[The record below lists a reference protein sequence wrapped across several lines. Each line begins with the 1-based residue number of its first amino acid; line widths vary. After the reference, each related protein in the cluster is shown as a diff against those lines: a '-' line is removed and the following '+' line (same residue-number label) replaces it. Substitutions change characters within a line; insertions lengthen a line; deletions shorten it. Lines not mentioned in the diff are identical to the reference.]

1 MKVQTPFLLLTL
13 CSLLMAA
20 PLARADDEE
29 TLPVD
34 PDTSRRGYDIAPV
47 LKCPA
52 VPEAYS
58 KMITELN
65 VLKASIK
72 QEAACAPLNNEV
84 KSLEDLLGKKRTEV
98 KELIE
103 KSKTETLTSEELTI
117 IRTYV
122 EDVTKKVISTAE
134 LFNRNNYC
142 FNEDKKNFSFSDL
155 ASITL
160 DATALAKT
168 IAGPWATPISLGG
181 TALAGIFQ
189 GLNTIVKNRRGYDFT
204 KLEQRQAYVQSLCAY
219 YNYRQD
225 IDYLLYPQKRSNQ
238 LRALEGNLTSHLKG
252 VVDNCPECS
261 DLAEKTIQSL
271 QDPKTE
277 KGKKKKN
284 TLAKTP
290 AELNQLAG
298 TINGNYVRPLGTYTL
313 RTLTTL
319 KWINGEIARIAEES
333 DESANIGRD
342 FLSEVK
348 ADIDRFLFDKE
359 APNFVNF
366 QAQKGIDLF
375 REFNYFTR
383 DEGDRLMM
391 QAVAIGQTKWVDMS
405 RMSETEAIKT
415 VASLQERIRASGNTS
430 LAARIQQYT
439 QKSVELFDRTR
450 IAAGVNETYCTFFQ
464 RAGVYTANMQ
474 YACEGM
480 AANSVRR
487 NLQRQA
493 NNEFFTQPVLP
504 IVAAEAVT
512 DWVDSLTKVV
522 QHINKDPNRYKKK
535 NDLTPQ

>member
-1 MKVQTPFLLLTL
+1 MKTPSSFLLLTL
-13 CSLLMAA
+13 CAAIAA
-20 PLARADDEE
+20 PQARADEQS
-29 TLPVD
+29 LPVE
-34 PDTSRRGYDIAPV
+34 PGTASRGFDIAPV

-65 VLKASIK
+65 VLKTSIK

-84 KSLEDLLGKKRTEV
+84 KSLEELLGKKRTEV

-103 KSKTETLTSEELTI
+103 KSKKETLTPEELAT

-122 EDVTKKVISTAE
+122 EDVTKKVIATTE

-181 TALAGIFQ
+181 AALAGIFQ
-189 GLNTIVKNRRGYDFT
+189 GLGTLVKNKRGYDFT
-204 KLEQRQAYVQSLCAY
+204 KLDQRQAYVQSLCAY

-225 IDYLLYPQKRSNQ
+225 IDYLLYPQKRASQ
-238 LRALEGNLTSHLKG
+238 LRTLEGTLTTHLKG

-261 DLAEKTIQSL
+261 DLAQKTIVSL
-271 QDPKTE
+271 QEPKTE
-277 KGKKKKN
+277 QGKKKKKN
-284 TLAKTP
+284 TVLQTP
-290 AELNQLAG
+290 SELNSIAG
-298 TINGNYVRPLGTYTL
+298 NINAVYVRPLGTYTV

-319 KWINGEIARIAEES
+319 KWINGEIARIADDS
-333 DESANIGRD
+333 DENANIGRD

-366 QAQKGIDLF
+366 QATKSMDLF
-375 REFNYFTR
+375 REFSNFTKT
-383 DEGDRLMM
+383 EGDRLMM
-391 QAVAIGQTKWVDMS
+391 QAVGTGQGKWIDMS
-405 RMSETEAIKT
+405 RMNETDVIKT
-415 VASLQERIRASGNTS
+415 VAALQEGVRANGNTS

-450 IAAGVNETYCTFFQ
+450 LAAGVNETYCTFFQ
-464 RAGVYTANMQ
+464 RAGVYTSNMQ

-480 AANSVRR
+480 AANAVRR
-487 NLQRQA
+487 NLQRQT
-493 NNEFFTQPVLP
+493 NNEFITQPVLP
-504 IVAAEAVT
+504 TIPAEAVT
-512 DWVDSLTKVV
+512 DWVESLAKVV
-522 QHINKDPNRYKKK
+522 KHINSDPNRYKKK
-535 NDLTPQ
+535 GDITPR